1 MSEPGTDPDEAAR
14 IRRNIA
20 VVRDRMSAA
29 CERAGRDPES
39 VRLLLATKTVDP
51 AAIRIAIEA
60 GEKLVAE
67 NRVQEVR
74 PKFEA
79 LEDLDY
85 ERHFI
90 GNLQSNKINALVPY
104 VSCIQSLDRLSLAR
118 KLQKR
123 LEREG
128 ESREVLIQ
136 VNTSGEES
144 KFGLAPEEAE
154 GFLREVSRF
163 DALKVKGLM
172 TIGLFTDDVEL
183 ARPSLR
189 RLRETRDRLR
199 DLNLDGVGMDELSMG
214 MTGDLEVA
222 IEEGSTIVR
231 VGTAIFGK
239 RETSDSF
246 YWPEGGQ
253 TPGSPG
259 A

>member
-1 MSEPGTDPDEAAR
+1 MSETESEISPGQAER
-14 IRRNIA
+14 IRQNLA
-20 VVRDRMSAA
+20 VVRGRMTAA
-29 CERAGRDPES
+29 CERAGRETDS
-39 VRLLLATKTVDP
+39 VRLLLATKTVAP
-51 AAIRIAIEA
+51 PAIRVAIEA

-90 GNLQSNKINALVPY
+90 GHLQSNKINALVPY
-104 VSCIQSLDRLSLAR
+104 VSCIQSLDRMSLAR

-128 ESREVLIQ
+128 ETREVLIQ
-136 VNTSGEES
+136 VNTSGEDS
-144 KFGLAPEEAE
+144 KFGLAPEEVEEFA
-154 GFLREVSRF
+154 RKVSEL
-163 DALKVKGLM
+163 DALEVKGLM

-189 RLRETRDRLR
+189 RLRELRDRIRELG
-199 DLNLDGVGMDELSMG
+199 LSGVGMDELSMG
-214 MTGDLEVA
+214 MTGDLGVA

-231 VGTAIFGK
+231 VGTAIFGQ
-239 RETSDSF
+239 RETTDAY
-246 YWPEGGQ
+246 YWPESAAPGQ
-253 TPGSPG
+253 G
-259 A
+259 